1 MENMFKVKGMNC
13 SHCKAN
19 VERAVS
25 AVEGVTSAEADL
37 ATGTL
42 RVEGTADR
50 EKIAA
55 AITAAGYDCIG

>member
-1 MENMFKVKGMNC
+1 MENVFKVKGMNC

-19 VERAVS
+19 VERAAA
-25 AVEGVTSAEADL
+25 AVEGVTLAEADL

-50 EKIAA
+50 KAVIE
-55 AITAAGYDCIG
+55 AITAAGYEYAD